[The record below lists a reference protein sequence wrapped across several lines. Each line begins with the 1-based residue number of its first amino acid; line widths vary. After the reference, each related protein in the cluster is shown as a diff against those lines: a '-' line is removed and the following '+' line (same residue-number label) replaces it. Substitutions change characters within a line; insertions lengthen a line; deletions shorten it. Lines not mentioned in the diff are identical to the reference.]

1 MGNILDNSTILDVIC
16 EMESALKRIPH
27 DIQLIADT
35 AVKKQEGRQSR
46 QSHKEKIVY
55 FIFIE

>member
-1 MGNILDNSTILDVIC
+1 
-16 EMESALKRIPH
+16 MESALKRIPH